1 MTYHDEARKRLDALP
16 LDADDNTMAAAAADV
31 LLSAHPLPYRIAID
45 HRVAVLIKDAPE
57 RLKEGAC
64 LLSYDWRHTNILGI
78 DVMNRDFADRWI
90 RDALCF
96 GYSVSRLSNVVKADY
111 SPISGPFNIADLR
124 LRAKGRAYRAAHPGG
139 DDEVPF

>member
-1 MTYHDEARKRLDALP
+1 MKQGDPVTYHDEARKRLDALP

-96 GYSVSRLSNVVKADY
+96 GYSVSRLFMPDY
-111 SPISGPFNIADLR
+111 GGYGLPHMKKPLYTYGGSGYLYSRVRYILD
-124 LRAKGRAYRAAHPGG
+124 
-139 DDEVPF
+139 